1 VQIETKQVNGTNK
14 ETKSRGFIRKVNN
27 FDFLTML
34 RISEDSSIRK
44 SKGYNFLVDTFSVS
58 SLSTVVFGAN
68 ELFIAHISGKELLKQ
83 RALGLVL
90 CTFTSR
96 PYGIFRDWCFKKM
109 KINENTSER
118 VKFVADIAVTELYWS
133 AIYTAQLA
141 IATSGNIKKT
151 LLGVGG
157 GAVIDLFYARPLGV
171 WMDFVRRVSGIK
183 SDDKS
188 TVN

>member
-109 KINENTSER
+109 KINENVYLFEKIKGANSYLFISDNSE
-118 VKFVADIAVTELYWS
+118 IS
-133 AIYTAQLA
+133 I
-141 IATSGNIKKT
+141 
-151 LLGVGG
+151 
-157 GAVIDLFYARPLGV
+157 IDTG
-171 WMDFVRRVSGIK
+171 VSGSAFKIL
-183 SDDKS
+183 SQIS
-188 TVN
+188 E